1 MPLYEY
7 FCDTCEQF
15 FEELLKKD
23 MPNRKCPVCGRVSHR
38 IISKSNFKINGY
50 SYSNGYS
57 KGQTPKHDDKR

>member
-38 IISKSNFKINGY
+38 IISKSNFKIRIFLF
-50 SYSNGYS
+50 
-57 KGQTPKHDDKR
+57 KWLFKRTNTKT